1 MGIESITMAMENKY
15 LDEMKKNESKYQETL
30 TSTVIETRKEEKE
43 IARNEM
49 QLKMIQVRQKT
60 QIETE
65 HKIRT
70 ALKTQ
75 HEEEKS
81 RLIEDI
87 ETKTSLK
94 ITLQIQKEEKRKCDE
109 IVEKINQNHQWS
121 LDKRLEQVRIE
132 LNQEKEQELLDNA
145 KRIEDNVTQSLN
157 IRHEKIVLD
166 QKNKLLKSKEIE
178 IKQLSDRAES
188 HRQRLESVSAIV
200 TKLETRLEEKEHKVK
215 EYRQESSKSS
225 QDTTKERN
233 DRLKEKHI
241 YNEKENKYQQQIKT
255 MNFKMNEM
263 SSQHVTS
270 MTAIQKEIQDIETG
284 RKKDQI
290 NFEAREQAHLMV
302 LAETKTTLKESM
314 HAVVLSTENKMNLN
328 HTEMK
333 KKMSNLLITLKT
345 RHAQEI
351 QNKMILLKQEQEE
364 ALTVQRKDDKTVRDT
379 LIEEMTQ
386 LTQQVTQQVTQKVT
400 EEVTKDVTEEVTKQ
414 VTKEVTQ
421 TVTQK
426 VTEEVTREVTKEV
439 TKEVTEA
446 VTKEVTEVV
455 TEAVTRKVEK
465 IVFDN
470 VTAEVTLQL
479 EEKHRIEIDEMTTE
493 IGIEAEKEM
502 ALALNEQKDAMDE
515 LRQNEILLSVQ
526 NAVSKTIEQTTKKN
540 KQTNQTIAEQTS
552 AAVASAVAV
561 AVKKEREEAQPR
573 QVAVLEALEAQVTSQ
588 TRAQDDAVRALQEQ
602 LNVAT
607 SKLGTELFNQNEKDT
622 ENDNEMSGCVKETQ
636 EEMKEKEESKAK
648 GFEVEELQTVPS
660 SEMNL

>member
-1 MGIESITMAMENKY
+1 EQIQKEKEKIQWNLAKKNEILQAIDLSTKALQSKHETVLNSMQSNMASEKQSNVDAEEQRTAQYNEEIEKLNIQLKEKEKKYQNQMQQHQQKHQQVHATHLEQLATKEQEHSQQLQTMQDALQQTMQQDIQALQTKHALEIKDAITTATTTATTVAITDATTAATNAFTLQVSNGTITSTPLKQAVTTVIQQAIRHERDTEQETRNKIQSRARACCLLAHSVSTIRLSGEQNNTWRWLDPGTAGVHAAFSMWHTHTTVLREQEAKQLLSLTHQQTIESITMAMENKY

-49 QLKMIQVRQKT
+49 QLKMIQVRQET

-255 MNFKMNEM
+255 
-263 SSQHVTS
+263 
-270 MTAIQKEIQDIETG
+270 
-284 RKKDQI
+284 
-290 NFEAREQAHLMV
+290 
-302 LAETKTTLKESM
+302 
-314 HAVVLSTENKMNLN
+314 
-328 HTEMK
+328 
-333 KKMSNLLITLKT
+333 
-345 RHAQEI
+345 
-351 QNKMILLKQEQEE
+351 
-364 ALTVQRKDDKTVRDT
+364 
-379 LIEEMTQ
+379 
-386 LTQQVTQQVTQKVT
+386 
-400 EEVTKDVTEEVTKQ
+400 
-414 VTKEVTQ
+414 
-421 TVTQK
+421 
-426 VTEEVTREVTKEV
+426 
-439 TKEVTEA
+439 
-446 VTKEVTEVV
+446 
-455 TEAVTRKVEK
+455 
-465 IVFDN
+465 
-470 VTAEVTLQL
+470 
-479 EEKHRIEIDEMTTE
+479 
-493 IGIEAEKEM
+493 
-502 ALALNEQKDAMDE
+502 
-515 LRQNEILLSVQ
+515 
-526 NAVSKTIEQTTKKN
+526 
-540 KQTNQTIAEQTS
+540 
-552 AAVASAVAV
+552 
-561 AVKKEREEAQPR
+561 
-573 QVAVLEALEAQVTSQ
+573 
-588 TRAQDDAVRALQEQ
+588 
-602 LNVAT
+602 
-607 SKLGTELFNQNEKDT
+607 
-622 ENDNEMSGCVKETQ
+622 
-636 EEMKEKEESKAK
+636 
-648 GFEVEELQTVPS
+648 
-660 SEMNL
+660 